1 MRKGRKPERTKGA
14 AIVALMLIQAVCAA
28 VFLADVIRDYL
39 EEPANLWSHPHLVI
53 EMLANVG
60 LVGAIA
66 FEGAY
71 LVKLLRRQAHIDRAL
86 SVASG
91 ALHEVMEEYFAEWG
105 LTPSEADVAN
115 FTIKGF
121 TIAEIAALRGS
132 AEGTVKTH
140 LNAIYRK
147 SGLQGRAQ
155 LVNLLVD
162 ELLGAP
168 VVRPDGKAA
177 RPAAA
182 AVGTGAA
189 PGVVEGRGVA
199 GTTGAGS

>member
-1 MRKGRKPERTKGA
+1 MKRTRKPERIKGA
-14 AIVALMLIQAVCAA
+14 AVVALMVIQAACA
-28 VFLADVIRDYL
+28 VFFLADVVNDYL
-39 EEPANLWSHPHLVI
+39 LESAGFWPQPHLMI

-60 LVGAIA
+60 LVGAIV

-71 LVKLLRRQAHIDRAL
+71 LIRLLRRQAHADRAL

-91 ALHEVMEEYFAEWG
+91 ALHDVMEDYFEDWG
-105 LTPSEADVAN
+105 LTPSEADVAS

-155 LVNLLVD
+155 LVNLLVE

-168 VVRPDGKAA
+168 VVRPDGAAA
-177 RPAAA
+177 RP
-182 AVGTGAA
+182 GKGAA
-189 PGVVEGRGVA
+189 PAPAVTATQVA
-199 GTTGAGS
+199 RN

>member
-1 MRKGRKPERTKGA
+1 MSRTRKPERTKGA
-14 AIVALMLIQAVCAA
+14 AVVALMLIQAACAA
-28 VFLADVIRDYL
+28 FFLADVVNDYL
-39 EEPANLWSHPHLVI
+39 QEPTGFWSRPHLMI

-71 LVKLLRRQAHIDRAL
+71 LVRLLRRQAHADRAL

-91 ALHEVMEEYFAEWG
+91 ALHEVMEDYFEEWG
-105 LTPSEADVAN
+105 LTPSEADVAS

-121 TIAEIAALRGS
+121 TIAEIAVLRGS

-155 LVNLLVD
+155 LVNLLVE

-168 VVRPDGKAA
+168 VVGPDGGAA
-177 RPAAA
+177 RP
-182 AVGTGAA
+182 GK
-189 PGVVEGRGVA
+189 GVA
-199 GTTGAGS
+199 GSPAVAGRQGAGN